1 MALNQ
6 RKQGE
11 IYFATGGES
20 MNGKDAQEEHQRLL
34 DNDPFYQ
41 QLQDEIDQSW
51 WQTIENGGP
60 ITNEPQNNSTEEMT
74 WD

>member
-1 MALNQ
+1 
-6 RKQGE
+6 
-11 IYFATGGES
+11 
-20 MNGKDAQEEHQRLL
+20 MNGKDAQKEYQRLL

-51 WQTIENGGP
+51 WQTINGGP
-60 ITNEPQNNSTEEMT
+60 ITIGQQNNSTEEMK